1 MRSFLLTALKKKF
14 EKSTLEAFSQQHGHD
29 WLVWEPGG
37 WTPPAKMTLAGAQ
50 MMQAVPK
57 KADGAKPS
65 SLSGEALALA
75 LEPKKDGTPVVV
87 GRAQSDF
94 DVNDA
99 TVSLKHLAFVYDGY
113 RWTVADL
120 GSRNGSKLDGLK
132 LGEKHEP
139 LFNGAEV
146 AIGSVRLTYYLPNGM
161 YERLT
166 DTR

>member
-1 MRSFLLTALKKKF
+1 VRSFLLSALKKKF
-14 EKSTLEAFSQQHGHD
+14 EKSTLEAFTQQHPHD

-37 WTPPAKMTLAGAQ
+37 WNPPAKMTLTGGQ
-50 MMQAVPK
+50 MMQAVSK
-57 KADGAKPS
+57 KADPKTT
-65 SLSGEALALA
+65 LSGEALALA
-75 LEPKKDGTPVVV
+75 LEPKKDGKPVVI

-99 TVSLKHLAFVYDGY
+99 TVSLKHLTLTYDGY

-120 GSRNGSKLDGLK
+120 SSRNGSKLDGLK

-139 LFNGAEV
+139 LFNGAELS
-146 AIGSVRLTYYLPNGM
+146 IGSVRLTYYLPNGM

>member
-1 MRSFLLTALKKKF
+1 MRSYLLSALKKKF
-14 EKSTLEAFSQQHGHD
+14 ITSSLEDFTQTHGHD

-37 WTPPAKMTLAGAQ
+37 WSPPAKTTLAGGTLNAP
-50 MMQAVPK
+50 PK
-57 KADGAKPS
+57 APAR

-75 LEPKKDGTPVVV
+75 LEPKRDGTPIIV
-87 GRAQSDF
+87 GRANCDF
-94 DVNDA
+94 EVNDG

-139 LFNGAEV
+139 IFNGAEV
-146 AIGSVRLTYYLPNGM
+146 AIGIVRLTYYLPNGM
-161 YERLT
+161 FERLT

>member
-1 MRSFLLTALKKKF
+1 MRSFLLSALKKKF
-14 EKSTLEAFSQQHGHD
+14 EKSTLDAFSQQHGHD

-37 WTPPAKMTLAGAQ
+37 WSPPAKTTLSGA
-50 MMQAVPK
+50 AFAAPK
-57 KADGAKPS
+57 PPGGR

-75 LEPKKDGTPVVV
+75 LEPKRDHSPVVV
-87 GRAQSDF
+87 GRAASDF

-146 AIGSVRLTYYLPNGM
+146 LIGSVRLTYYLPTGM
-161 YERLT
+161 FERLT

>member
-1 MRSFLLTALKKKF
+1 MRSFLLSALKKKF
-14 EKSTLEAFSQQHGHD
+14 ETSTLEAFSQQHPHD

-37 WTPPAKMTLAGAQ
+37 WTPPAKMTLSGAQ
-50 MMQAVPK
+50 MMTAVPK
-57 KADGAKPS
+57 KAEAKT

-75 LEPKKDGTPVVV
+75 LEPKKDGKPVIV
-87 GRAQSDF
+87 GRASSDF

-146 AIGSVRLTYYLPNGM
+146 SIGSVRLTYYLPNGM
-161 YERLT
+161 HERLT
-166 DTR
+166 DSR

>member
-14 EKSTLEAFSQQHGHD
+14 EKSTQEAFAQQHNHD

-37 WTPPAKMTLAGAQ
+37 WTPPAKMTLAGAN

-57 KADGAKPS
+57 KADPKS

-75 LEPKKDGTPVVV
+75 LEPKRDGKPVVI

-99 TVSLKHLAFVYDGY
+99 TVSLKHLTLAYDGY

-120 GSRNGSKLDGLK
+120 NSRNGSKLDGLR

-139 LFNGAEV
+139 LFNGAEI

-161 YERLT
+161 FERLT

>member
-1 MRSFLLTALKKKF
+1 MRSFLLSALKKKYLTSSLEEF
-14 EKSTLEAFSQQHGHD
+14 TKSYSHD

-37 WTPPAKMTLAGAQ
+37 WSPPAKMTLAGATLS
-50 MMQAVPK
+50 PP
-57 KADGAKPS
+57 KPS
-65 SLSGEALALA
+65 RSISGEALALA
-75 LEPKKDGTPVVV
+75 LEPKRDSSAVIV
-87 GRAQSDF
+87 GRANCDF
-94 DVNDA
+94 EVNDG

-139 LFNGAEV
+139 IFNGAEV
-146 AIGSVRLTYYLPNGM
+146 QIGSVRLTYYLPNGM
-161 YERLT
+161 HERLT

>member
-1 MRSFLLTALKKKF
+1 VRSYLLSALKKKF
-14 EKSTLEAFSQQHGHD
+14 VTSTLEDFTETHGHD

-37 WTPPAKMTLAGAQ
+37 WSPPAKTTLSGGPMNLAL
-50 MMQAVPK
+50 P
-57 KADGAKPS
+57 AKPAR

-75 LEPKKDGTPVVV
+75 LEPKRDGTPIIV
-87 GRAQSDF
+87 GRKDCDF
-94 DVNDA
+94 EVNDG
-99 TVSLKHLAFVYDGY
+99 TVSVKHLAFVYDGY

-139 LFNGAEV
+139 IFNGAEV

>member
-1 MRSFLLTALKKKF
+1 
-14 EKSTLEAFSQQHGHD
+14 
-29 WLVWEPGG
+29 
-37 WTPPAKMTLAGAQ
+37 
-50 MMQAVPK
+50 
-57 KADGAKPS
+57 
-65 SLSGEALALA
+65 
-75 LEPKKDGTPVVV
+75 VVI

-99 TVSLKHLAFVYDGY
+99 TVSLKHLTLADDGY

-120 GSRNGSKLDGLK
+120 NSRNGSKLDGLR

-139 LFNGAEV
+139 LFNGAEI

-161 YERLT
+161 FERLT

>member
-1 MRSFLLTALKKKF
+1 MGVRSFLLSALKKKYAGSKLDDF
-14 EKSTLEAFSQQHGHD
+14 TQTYEHD

-37 WTPPAKMTLAGAQ
+37 WSPPAKTTLAGG
-50 MMQAVPK
+50 MMKPPPK
-57 KADGAKPS
+57 PPTG

-75 LEPKKDGTPVVV
+75 LEPKRDGTPIIV
-87 GRAQSDF
+87 GRANCDF
-94 DVNDA
+94 EVNDG

-139 LFNGAEV
+139 IFNGAEV
-146 AIGSVRLTYYLPNGM
+146 MIGSVRLTYYLPNGM
-161 YERLT
+161 HERLT

>member
-1 MRSFLLTALKKKF
+1 MRSYLLSALKKKYLHSSAEDF
-14 EKSTLEAFSQQHGHD
+14 TQTHGHD

-37 WTPPAKMTLAGAQ
+37 WSPPAKTTLAGGTLNAPLS
-50 MMQAVPK
+50 MPPK
-57 KADGAKPS
+57 TPGK

-75 LEPKKDGTPVVV
+75 LEPKRDGSPIIV
-87 GRAQSDF
+87 GRANCDF
-94 DVNDA
+94 EVNDG

-139 LFNGAEV
+139 IFNGAEV
-146 AIGSVRLTYYLPNGM
+146 AIGIVRLTYYLPNGM
-161 YERLT
+161 FERLT